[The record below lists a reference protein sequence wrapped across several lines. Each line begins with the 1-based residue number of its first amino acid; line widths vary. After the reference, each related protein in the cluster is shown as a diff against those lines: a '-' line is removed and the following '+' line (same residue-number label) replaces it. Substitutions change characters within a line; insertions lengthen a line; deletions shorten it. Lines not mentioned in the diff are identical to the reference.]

1 MFKFST
7 GKYASAKNPQR
18 RYLTLAQH
26 GNGIKTIIKIERR
39 GAHLIT
45 HIMTSKYI
53 PPSMRKTEESTP
65 KPILVVVEPSTQIRA
80 DKYVPPNKRETNP
93 MVGFSGPISALITG
107 ASFPSLGASSSL
119 NTPPSAIAPSMNYLQ
134 KIRDAEAA
142 REIEDDTSNEALE
155 RDGWRILSLS
165 FTNVKERVA
174 SWYDTVFY
182 EQTLPF

>member
-1 MFKFST
+1 
-7 GKYASAKNPQR
+7 
-18 RYLTLAQH
+18 
-26 GNGIKTIIKIERR
+26 
-39 GAHLIT
+39 
-45 HIMTSKYI
+45 
-53 PPSMRKTEESTP
+53 
-65 KPILVVVEPSTQIRA
+65 
-80 DKYVPPNKRETNP
+80 
-93 MVGFSGPISALITG
+93 
-107 ASFPSLGASSSL
+107 
-119 NTPPSAIAPSMNYLQ
+119 MNYLQ